1 MKKLIQVI
9 MLSCLF
15 TNLYASENMFEEM
28 LVNEIEKS
36 NYVLNDNDRANYD
49 WMLKTIRVR
58 IRLTTG
64 INFPGL
70 ASAKIRPEIEL
81 FYTK

>member
-1 MKKLIQVI
+1 MKKYIVLA
-9 MLSCLF
+9 LSLF
-15 TNLYASENMFEEM
+15 SFLTFSSENMFQNLLIEE
-28 LVNEIEKS
+28 NEKT
-36 NYVLNDNDRANYD
+36 NYVLNDQVDQGYD
-49 WMLKTIRVR
+49 WALKTIRVR

-70 ASAKIRPEIEL
+70 ASAKIRPEVEL